1 MKTHEDVS
9 INEVENWGG
18 LKSPRDHVAAVGAR
32 IIDNRSR
39 NLDVVYN
46 RVTVVGRK
54 DAADRLCNWLFSRK
68 TLKHIAK
75 NTRFVWG
82 LDASTFEEHDIKL
95 GKKFVV
101 SLYVRCA
108 GEYCYVAAYADEAEK
123 KENVK

>member
-46 RVTVVGRK
+46 RVRK
-54 DAADRLCNWLFSRK
+54 ELRGS
-68 TLKHIAK
+68 
-75 NTRFVWG
+75 
-82 LDASTFEEHDIKL
+82 
-95 GKKFVV
+95 V
-101 SLYVRCA
+101 SCH
-108 GEYCYVAAYADEAEK
+108 E
-123 KENVK
+123 